1 MHHGSAS
8 IANRSLLRAVSPCP
22 LPLADPGQGQ
32 CRRREGFGVP
42 RLPVTGSAGVGAA
55 ALQGA
60 RRLCTGRESCGCC
73 KAPRSGRRADA
84 LSRRLSQ
91 GTASRPEK
99 ILKNEKENTPL
110 TAEEKPLNYSEL
122 CVPVIPVCYPRDMLV
137 PSVEV
142 PKVGPKGHLPSCLW
156 READADV
163 TDLPVAEALGSSGGG
178 GTSWTLWGERG
189 WGPHERP
196 ACRTQSAAPAFL
208 GAGSLAQTC

>member
-1 MHHGSAS
+1 MSGQGDTHTSQRPGCSHCRALPPREVAFLDDMHHGSAS
-8 IANRSLLRAVSPCP
+8 IANRSLLWAVSPCP

-137 PSVEV
+137 PSVGV

-156 READADV
+156 QEADADV
-163 TDLPVAEALGSSGGG
+163 TG
-178 GTSWTLWGERG
+178 
-189 WGPHERP
+189 P
-196 ACRTQSAAPAFL
+196 AC
-208 GAGSLAQTC
+208 G